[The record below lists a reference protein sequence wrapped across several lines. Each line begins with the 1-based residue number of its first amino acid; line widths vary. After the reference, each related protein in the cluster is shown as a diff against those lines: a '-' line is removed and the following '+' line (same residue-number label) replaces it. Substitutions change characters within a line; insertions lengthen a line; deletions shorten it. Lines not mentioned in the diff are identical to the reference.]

1 MGGARAAV
9 WWSGGRMFEPNR
21 WMAMVGCW
29 VALAL
34 VACLALDT
42 HPQAAS
48 LPRAHV
54 QALAAIPQAGER
66 TSLREGM
73 LRELS
78 RRQYESARTSQ
89 LMQVHQG
96 VQVKPAATKATNAGY
111 SRWLKTMSKK
121 STSKAQS
128 PRAKL
133 RSKHRLTKLRRA
145 KNPLDDKSWAAP
157 MPPSFYGQLP
167 CNHKTQT
174 LACENDPAGQQ
185 LDAEVI
191 EGK

>member
-34 VACLALDT
+34 IACLALDT

-54 QALAAIPQAGER
+54 QALAAVPQAGER

-111 SRWLKTMSKK
+111 SRWLKNHVEEEYF
-121 STSKAQS
+121 QG
-128 PRAKL
+128 AK
-133 RSKHRLTKLRRA
+133 
-145 KNPLDDKSWAAP
+145 
-157 MPPSFYGQLP
+157 PSREI
-167 CNHKTQT
+167 
-174 LACENDPAGQQ
+174 A
-185 LDAEVI
+185 
-191 EGK
+191 